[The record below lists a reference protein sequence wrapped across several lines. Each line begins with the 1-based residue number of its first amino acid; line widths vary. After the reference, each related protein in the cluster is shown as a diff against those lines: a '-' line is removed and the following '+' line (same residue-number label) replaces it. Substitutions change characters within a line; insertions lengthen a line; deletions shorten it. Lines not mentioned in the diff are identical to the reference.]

1 MEKIKTYTEFLL
13 EAQFALNKPG
23 DAGNALAGILSKNR
37 DVKEKPKGS
46 NKGPEVE
53 AYLKSTGLGGGYPW
67 CMAFVYYIFN
77 ELSKKLGTTNPL
89 PKTAGVMS
97 HWNKAGSGEKIQIAD
112 IRKNPNLMKPGQI
125 FIMKFGGN
133 KGHTGIIIDVDPA
146 KKTFSTM
153 EGNTN
158 DQRSRE
164 GDRVGVNTRK
174 MSDRALVGVVDYF
187 KKTRTPEFAAALK
200 KGAIE
205 YSGQASNSPSLLA
218 LAKKEIPDSPLTG
231 SDATPSNDVIGRLK
245 GGNGFS
251 DDLIGRLKGGNG
263 FSDFLGGMSMGPDGK
278 IKMGAGAVKAVIDS
292 FK

>member
-1 MEKIKTYTEFLL
+1 MERIKTYTEFLL

-37 DVKEKPKGS
+37 DVKEQPKAS
-46 NKGPEVE
+46 NRGPEVE

-112 IRKNPNLMKPGQI
+112 IRKDPNLMKPGQI

-187 KKTRTPEFAAALK
+187 KNTRTPEFAAALK

-205 YSGQASNSPSLLA
+205 YTGQSGQASNSPSLLA
-218 LAKKEIPDSPLTG
+218 LANKEIPDSPLTG
-231 SDATPSNDVIGRLK
+231 SDATPSADVI
-245 GGNGFS
+245 
-251 DDLIGRLKGGNG
+251 GGNG
-263 FSDFLGGMSMGPDGK
+263 FSDFLGGMNIGSDGK
-278 IKMGAGAVKAVIDS
+278 IKMGAGALKAVIDS

>member
-37 DVKEKPKGS
+37 NVKEQPKAS

-53 AYLKSTGLGGGYPW
+53 AYLKSTGLGGGHPW

-112 IRKNPNLMKPGQI
+112 IRKDPNLMKPGQI

-205 YSGQASNSPSLLA
+205 YTGQSGQASNSPSLLA
-218 LAKKEIPDSPLTG
+218 LANKEIPDSPLTG
-231 SDATPSNDVIGRLK
+231 SDATPSADVI
-245 GGNGFS
+245 
-251 DDLIGRLKGGNG
+251 GGNG
-263 FSDFLGGMSMGPDGK
+263 FSDFLGGMNIGSDGK
-278 IKMGAGAVKAVIDS
+278 IKMGAGAADAVLNS

>member
-1 MEKIKTYTEFLL
+1 MEKLKSFSEFLS
-13 EAQFALNKPG
+13 EAQISLKNPDAAG
-23 DAGNALAGILSKNR
+23 DVLSDILAKNR
-37 DVKEKPKGS
+37 DVKEQPKGS
-46 NKGPEVE
+46 NRGPEVE
-53 AYLKSTGLGGGYPW
+53 AYLKSTGLGKGYPW

-112 IRKNPNLMKPGQI
+112 IRKDPNLMKPGQI

-205 YSGQASNSPSLLA
+205 YTGQSGQASNSPSLLA
-218 LAKKEIPDSPLTG
+218 LANKEIPDSPLTG
-231 SDATPSNDVIGRLK
+231 SDATPSADVI
-245 GGNGFS
+245 
-251 DDLIGRLKGGNG
+251 GGNG
-263 FSDFLGGMSMGPDGK
+263 FSDFLGGMNIGSDGK
-278 IKMGAGAVKAVIDS
+278 IKMGAGALKAVIDS